1 MKHYIRI
8 SLALTLFSFAL
19 VPSAWGKQIPGPATQ
34 IVILTPE
41 QREILSHMSIV
52 FLDDGLGGTVKTIRL
67 TGVNWQIVNG
77 SGTTDGAPDGVGNLV
92 R

>member
-1 MKHYIRI
+1 
-8 SLALTLFSFAL
+8 